1 MSKTIKL
8 PFYGMRHDG
17 KTLFVINAKG
27 ERGFKMEAPTYISTL
42 SHLSIEYGYD
52 CENNTYLAADFIE
65 ISRKEFIQKVK
76 EIKEK
81 HKVQITIKY

>member
-17 KTLFVINAKG
+17 RTLFVINAKD
-27 ERGFKMEAPTYISTL
+27 ERGFYMEAPTYISTL
-42 SHLSIEYGYD
+42 SNLSIEYGYAVG
-52 CENNTYLAADFIE
+52 NNTYLATDFIE
-65 ISRKEFIQKVK
+65 ISRKEFLQKVK

-81 HKVQITIKY
+81 YQVQITIKY